1 MWIDTES
8 EMHRSA
14 KEMVCDH
21 LNHRD
26 KGKAYYIMEY
36 PLLLNC
42 GANSIK
48 RCPLSWREKVPTFQ
62 ECIQQKKYPKK
73 VIDIVGIKADTH
85 EPFIFIEICHT
96 HPVDAQKL
104 NVLKEC
110 LLLSDRPTLPIVEI
124 HADWILSA
132 PLPTRLGGQM
142 LHPQRKTL
150 LSS

>member
-1 MWIDTES
+1 MWKDTEGPF
-8 EMHRSA
+8 HREA
-14 KEMVCDH
+14 KEAVCKH
-21 LNHRD
+21 LNERD
-26 KGKAYYIMEY
+26 LGKAYYLIEY

-42 GANSIK
+42 GSNSIK

-73 VIDIVGIKADTH
+73 VIDIVGIKVDTN

-96 HPVDAQKL
+96 HPVDEQKL
-104 NVLKEC
+104 KVLKEC

-124 HADWILSA
+124 QADWVLSA
-132 PLPTRLGGQM
+132 PLPTRLDGQM